1 MTEEPS
7 NATTASATIGMAPAM
22 KIVHEHM
29 HMSEDDEHESL
40 EFGPAG
46 MRMTVKGNL
55 TKRRDEF
62 WAKVDDAAKGMI
74 ATHERLKAAGL
85 VSEKKPAKGEQ

>member
-1 MTEEPS
+1 MTEG
-7 NATTASATIGMAPAM
+7 TAANSAPAPAIMAPAM
-22 KIVHEHM
+22 RIVHDHM

-55 TKRRDEF
+55 TKRREEF
-62 WAKVDDAAKGMI
+62 WAKVEDATKGMI
-74 ATHERLKAAGL
+74 ATQERLKAAGL
-85 VSEKKPAKGEQ
+85 VSEKKPKGE